1 MPLEK
6 TARIANV
13 VPMTADLNPVHAA
26 LSRLGVLA
34 LRGLGAAMMHL
45 PPSAWEAAA
54 GGLAPLLWSCL
65 PRYRK
70 VATENLLAWGR
81 TPKEARSLGIASFRS
96 NLLVFF
102 ESLAM
107 PRLVA
112 RRGVRVENRIS
123 PAAET
128 ALARIR
134 TGEVPLAVGLSGHT
148 GTWEFLG
155 AELARLCAPV
165 PVAVSARLV
174 KNPVL
179 ARFLVDL
186 RGSFGLELVE
196 KDEFLRFLVR
206 QEKRKI
212 PRVYVFLCDQH
223 FKGGLKVPFLGR
235 DACTVGVPAT
245 VILKYDPPAFLGRCV
260 RRKAG
265 DYLIEIDRFDTA
277 PYRRLPAAEAAREI
291 TAAVNRHIGETI
303 AMAPEQWTWGHRRW
317 RPCCGGPPG
326 R

>member
-1 MPLEK
+1 MAGK
-6 TARIANV
+6 
-13 VPMTADLNPVHAA
+13 LNPVHAA
-26 LSRLGVLA
+26 LSHLGVLA
-34 LRGLGAAMMHL
+34 LKGLGAVVMHL
-45 PPSAWEAAA
+45 PPAAWEAAA
-54 GGLAPLLWSCL
+54 GGIAPFLWHGL

-70 VATENLLAWGR
+70 VALRNLLAWGH
-81 TPKEARSLGIASFRS
+81 TPKEAKALGIASFRS

-107 PRLVA
+107 PRLIA
-112 RRGVRVENRIS
+112 RRGVRVESRIS
-123 PAAET
+123 PAAAE

-186 RGSFGLELVE
+186 RRSFGLKLVE
-196 KDEFLRFLVR
+196 KDDFLRFLVR
-206 QEKRKI
+206 QERRKN
-212 PRVYVFLCDQH
+212 PHVYVFLCDQH
-223 FKGGLKVPFLGR
+223 FKGGVKAPFLGR
-235 DACTVGVPAT
+235 DTCTVAVPAT

-277 PYRRLPAAEAAREI
+277 PFRRLPAAEAAREI
-291 TAAVNRHIGETI
+291 TAAVNRHVGETI

-317 RPCCGGPPG
+317 RPCCGE
-326 R
+326 RTDR